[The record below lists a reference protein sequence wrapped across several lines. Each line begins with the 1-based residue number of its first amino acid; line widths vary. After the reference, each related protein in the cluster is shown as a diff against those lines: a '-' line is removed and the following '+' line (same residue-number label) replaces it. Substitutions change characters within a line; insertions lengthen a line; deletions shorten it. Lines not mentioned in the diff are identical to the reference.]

1 MSGSSQIEKLDL
13 DANALKFHTPC
24 AISITGS
31 SQSGKTYLMSKLL
44 ENRADLFNT
53 NFEQIFYCQ
62 PESLFLGT
70 NPIFVK
76 LRVFFPQI
84 QLITGLPDIAK
95 LNLHID
101 RSSKLLLVDDMM
113 QSILGS
119 PQMLDLLT
127 IQIHACNITLCFTMH
142 NNFPQSKFGKT
153 ISRNVQYKF
162 IFHNRLELTEL
173 RILSCQL
180 GKKSSYLEECFQ
192 FLFETFP
199 LEHHPYLMIDGHA
212 QSPPSMKALF
222 IRTHILPINGII
234 KPIIFCDK

>member
-1 MSGSSQIEKLDL
+1 MTLTQIEKLHL
-13 DANALKFHTPC
+13 DNDALKFHTPC

-31 SQSGKTYLMSKLL
+31 SQSGKSYLMADLIQH
-44 ENRADLFNT
+44 RTDLFNT
-53 NFEQIFYCQ
+53 NFQQIFYCQ
-62 PESLFLGT
+62 PESLFHGA
-70 NPIFVK
+70 NPIFDK
-76 LRVFFPQI
+76 LKSMCPQI
-84 QLITGLPDIAK
+84 QLIQGLPDIAK

-101 RSSKLLLVDDMM
+101 RTSKLLLVDDMM
-113 QSILGS
+113 QSILAS

-162 IFHNRLELTEL
+162 LFHNRLELTEL

-180 GKKSSYLEECFQ
+180 GKKSSFLEECFQ

-199 LEHHPYLMIDGHA
+199 AQHHPYILIDGHA
-212 QSPPSMKALF
+212 QSPPSIKNLF
-222 IRTHILPINGII
+222 IRSHILPINGEI

>member
-1 MSGSSQIEKLDL
+1 MNSSQIEKLDL
-13 DANALKFHTPC
+13 DETALKFHTPC

-31 SQSGKTYLMSKLL
+31 SQSGKSYLMAQLVEHRS
-44 ENRADLFNT
+44 DLFNT

-70 NPIFVK
+70 NPIFEK
-76 LRVFFPQI
+76 LKSLCPRI
-84 QLITGLPDIAK
+84 QLIQGLPDIAK

-101 RSSKLLLVDDMM
+101 RTSKLILIDDMM
-113 QSILGS
+113 QSILAS
-119 PQMLDLLT
+119 PEMLDLLT

-180 GKKSSYLEECFQ
+180 GKKSSFLEECFA
-192 FLFETFP
+192 FLFNTFP
-199 LEHHPYLMIDGHA
+199 AEHHPYLMIDGHA
-212 QSPPSMKALF
+212 QSPPSIKTLF
-222 IRTHILPINGII
+222 IRTHILPTNGII

>member
-1 MSGSSQIEKLDL
+1 MNSTQIEKLDL
-13 DANALKFHTPC
+13 DENALKFHTPC

-31 SQSGKTYLMSKLL
+31 SQSGKSYLMAQLVEHRS
-44 ENRADLFNT
+44 ELFNT

-70 NPIFVK
+70 NPIFEK
-76 LRVFFPQI
+76 LKSLYPHI
-84 QLITGLPDIAK
+84 QLIQGLPDIAK

-101 RSSKLLLVDDMM
+101 RTSKLILVDDMM
-113 QSILGS
+113 QSILAS

-142 NNFPQSKFGKT
+142 NNFHQSKFGKT

-180 GKKSSYLEECFQ
+180 GKKSSFLEECFQ
-192 FLFETFP
+192 FLFNTFP
-199 LEHHPYLMIDGHA
+199 SEHHPYLMIDGHA
-212 QSPPSMKALF
+212 QSPPNIKALF

>member
-1 MSGSSQIEKLDL
+1 MNSTQIEKLDL
-13 DANALKFHTPC
+13 DENALKFHTPC

-31 SQSGKTYLMSKLL
+31 SQSGKSYLMTQLVEHRS
-44 ENRADLFNT
+44 ELFNT

-70 NPIFVK
+70 NPIFEK
-76 LRVFFPQI
+76 LKSLYPHI
-84 QLITGLPDIAK
+84 QLIQGLPDIAK

-101 RSSKLLLVDDMM
+101 RTSKLILVDDMM
-113 QSILGS
+113 QSILAS

-180 GKKSSYLEECFQ
+180 GKKSSFLEECFA
-192 FLFETFP
+192 FLFNTFP
-199 LEHHPYLMIDGHA
+199 AEHHPYLMIDGHA
-212 QSPPSMKALF
+212 QSPPSIKTLF
-222 IRTHILPINGII
+222 IRTHILPTNGII

>member
-1 MSGSSQIEKLDL
+1 MNSTQIEKLDL
-13 DANALKFHTPC
+13 DENALKFHTPC

-31 SQSGKTYLMSKLL
+31 SQSGKSYLMTQLVEHRS
-44 ENRADLFNT
+44 ELFTT

-70 NPIFVK
+70 NPIFEK
-76 LRVFFPQI
+76 LKSLYPHI
-84 QLITGLPDIAK
+84 QLIQGLPDIAK

-101 RSSKLLLVDDMM
+101 RTAKLILVDDMM
-113 QSILGS
+113 QSILAS

-180 GKKSSYLEECFQ
+180 GKKSSFLEECFA
-192 FLFETFP
+192 FLFNTFP
-199 LEHHPYLMIDGHA
+199 AEHHPYLMIDGHA
-212 QSPPSMKALF
+212 QTPPSIKTLF

>member
-1 MSGSSQIEKLDL
+1 MNSSQIEKLDL
-13 DANALKFHTPC
+13 DETALKFHTPC

-31 SQSGKTYLMSKLL
+31 SQSGKSYLMAQLVEHRS
-44 ENRADLFNT
+44 DLFNT

-70 NPIFVK
+70 NPIFEK
-76 LRVFFPQI
+76 LKSLCPRI
-84 QLITGLPDIAK
+84 QLIQGLPDIAK

-101 RSSKLLLVDDMM
+101 RTSKLILIDDMM
-113 QSILGS
+113 QSILAS
-119 PQMLDLLT
+119 PEMLDLLT

-180 GKKSSYLEECFQ
+180 GKKSSFLEECFH
-192 FLFETFP
+192 FLFNTFP
-199 LEHHPYLMIDGHA
+199 AEHHPYLMIDGHA
-212 QSPPSMKALF
+212 QSPPSIKSLF
-222 IRTHILPINGII
+222 IRTHVLPINGII

>member
-1 MSGSSQIEKLDL
+1 MNSSQIEQLDL
-13 DANALKFHTPC
+13 ADGALKFHTPC

-31 SQSGKTYLMSKLL
+31 SQSGKSYLMAQLM
-44 ENRADLFNT
+44 EHRVNLFNT
-53 NFEQIFYCQ
+53 NFEQIYYCQ
-62 PESLFLGT
+62 PDSLFLGA
-70 NPIFVK
+70 NPIFDK
-76 LRVFFPQI
+76 LRSLCPQI
-84 QLITGLPDIAK
+84 QLISGLPDVAK

-101 RSSKLLLVDDMM
+101 RTAKLLLVDDMM
-113 QSILGS
+113 QSILAS

-180 GKKSSYLEECFQ
+180 GKKSSFLEECFQ

-199 LEHHPYLMIDGHA
+199 HEHHPYVMIDGHA
-212 QSPPSMKALF
+212 QSPPPMKSLF

>member
-1 MSGSSQIEKLDL
+1 MNSTQIEKLDL
-13 DANALKFHTPC
+13 DENALKFHTPC

-31 SQSGKTYLMSKLL
+31 SQSGKSYLMAQLVEHRS
-44 ENRADLFNT
+44 ELFNT

-70 NPIFVK
+70 NPIFEK
-76 LRVFFPQI
+76 LKSLYPHI
-84 QLITGLPDIAK
+84 QLIQGLPDIAK

-101 RSSKLLLVDDMM
+101 RTSKLILVDDMM
-113 QSILGS
+113 QSILAS

-180 GKKSSYLEECFQ
+180 GKKSSFLEECFA
-192 FLFETFP
+192 FLFNTFP
-199 LEHHPYLMIDGHA
+199 AEHHPYLMIDGHA
-212 QSPPSMKALF
+212 QTPPSIKTLF

>member
-1 MSGSSQIEKLDL
+1 MNSTQIEKLDL
-13 DANALKFHTPC
+13 DENALKFHTPC

-31 SQSGKTYLMSKLL
+31 SQSGKSYLMAQLVEHRS
-44 ENRADLFNT
+44 ELFNT

-70 NPIFVK
+70 NPIFEK
-76 LRVFFPQI
+76 LKSLYPHI
-84 QLITGLPDIAK
+84 QLIQGLPDIAK

-101 RSSKLLLVDDMM
+101 RTSKLILVDDMM
-113 QSILGS
+113 QSILAS

-180 GKKSSYLEECFQ
+180 GKKSSFLEECLA
-192 FLFETFP
+192 FLFNTFP
-199 LEHHPYLMIDGHA
+199 AEHHPYLMIDGHA
-212 QSPPSMKALF
+212 QSPPSIKTLF
-222 IRTHILPINGII
+222 IRTHILPTNGII

>member
-1 MSGSSQIEKLDL
+1 MNSTQIEKLDL
-13 DANALKFHTPC
+13 DENALKFHTPC

-31 SQSGKTYLMSKLL
+31 SQSGKSYLMTQLVEHRS
-44 ENRADLFNT
+44 ELFTT

-70 NPIFVK
+70 NPIFEK
-76 LRVFFPQI
+76 LKSLYPHI
-84 QLITGLPDIAK
+84 QLIQGLPDIAK

-101 RSSKLLLVDDMM
+101 RTSKLILVDDMM
-113 QSILGS
+113 QSILAS

-180 GKKSSYLEECFQ
+180 GKKSSFLEECFA
-192 FLFETFP
+192 FLFNTFP
-199 LEHHPYLMIDGHA
+199 AEHHPYLMIDGHA
-212 QSPPSMKALF
+212 QSPPSIKTLF
-222 IRTHILPINGII
+222 IRTHILPTNGII

>member
-1 MSGSSQIEKLDL
+1 MNSTQIEKLDL
-13 DANALKFHTPC
+13 DENALKFHTPC

-31 SQSGKTYLMSKLL
+31 SQSGKSYLMAQLVEHRS
-44 ENRADLFNT
+44 ELFNT

-70 NPIFVK
+70 NPIFEK
-76 LRVFFPQI
+76 LKSLYPHI
-84 QLITGLPDIAK
+84 QLIQGLPDIAK

-101 RSSKLLLVDDMM
+101 RTSKLILVDDMM
-113 QSILGS
+113 QSILAS

-180 GKKSSYLEECFQ
+180 GKKSSFLEECFA
-192 FLFETFP
+192 FLFNTFP
-199 LEHHPYLMIDGHA
+199 AEHHPYLMIDGHA
-212 QSPPSMKALF
+212 QSPPSIKTLF
-222 IRTHILPINGII
+222 IRTHILPTNGII

>member
-1 MSGSSQIEKLDL
+1 MNSSQIEKLDL
-13 DANALKFHTPC
+13 DETALKFHTPC

-31 SQSGKTYLMSKLL
+31 SQSGKSYLMAQLVEHRS
-44 ENRADLFNT
+44 DLFNT

-70 NPIFVK
+70 NPIFEK
-76 LRVFFPQI
+76 LKSLCPRI
-84 QLITGLPDIAK
+84 QLIQGLPDIAK

-101 RSSKLLLVDDMM
+101 RTSKLILIDDMM
-113 QSILGS
+113 QSILAS
-119 PQMLDLLT
+119 PEMLDLLT

-180 GKKSSYLEECFQ
+180 GKKSSFLEECFQ
-192 FLFETFP
+192 FLFHTFP
-199 LEHHPYLMIDGHA
+199 AEHHPYLMIDGHA
-212 QSPPSMKALF
+212 QTPPSIKNLF
-222 IRTHILPINGII
+222 IRTHILPLNGII

>member
-1 MSGSSQIEKLDL
+1 MSSLQIEKLDL
-13 DANALKFHTPC
+13 DDHALKFCTPC

-31 SQSGKTYLMSKLL
+31 SQSGKSYLMAQLV
-44 ENRADLFNT
+44 EHRTDLFNT
-53 NFEQIFYCQ
+53 HFEQIFYCQ

-70 NPIFVK
+70 NPIFEK
-76 LRVFFPQI
+76 LKSLYPHI
-84 QLITGLPDIAK
+84 QLIQGLPDIAK

-101 RSSKLLLVDDMM
+101 RTSKLILVDDMM
-113 QSILGS
+113 QSILAS

-180 GKKSSYLEECFQ
+180 GKKSSFLEECFQ
-192 FLFETFP
+192 FLFNSFP
-199 LEHHPYLMIDGHA
+199 AEHHPYLMIDGHA
-212 QSPPSMKALF
+212 QSPPSIKTLF
-222 IRTHILPINGII
+222 IRTHILPLNGII

>member
-1 MSGSSQIEKLDL
+1 MSSSQIEKLDL
-13 DANALKFHTPC
+13 DENSLKFHTP
-24 AISITGS
+24 
-31 SQSGKTYLMSKLL
+31 SGKTHLMSKLL
-44 ENRADLFNT
+44 EYRANLFNT

-70 NPIFVK
+70 NPIFEK
-76 LRVFFPQI
+76 LRSFYPQI
-84 QLITGLPDIAK
+84 QLVIGLPDIAK

-180 GKKSSYLEECFQ
+180 GKKSSFLEECFQ
-192 FLFETFP
+192 FLFDTFP
-199 LEHHPYLMIDGHA
+199 QEHHPYILIDGHA
-212 QSPPSMKALF
+212 QSPPAMKALF
-222 IRTHILPINGII
+222 IRTHVLPINSII

>member
-1 MSGSSQIEKLDL
+1 MNSSQIEKLDL
-13 DANALKFHTPC
+13 DETALKFHTPC

-31 SQSGKTYLMSKLL
+31 SQSGKSYLMAQLVEHRS
-44 ENRADLFNT
+44 DLFNT

-70 NPIFVK
+70 NPIFEK
-76 LRVFFPQI
+76 LKSLCPRI
-84 QLITGLPDIAK
+84 QLIQGLPDIAK

-101 RSSKLLLVDDMM
+101 RTSKLILIDDMM
-113 QSILGS
+113 QSILAS
-119 PQMLDLLT
+119 PEMLDLLT

-180 GKKSSYLEECFQ
+180 GK
-192 FLFETFP
+192 
-199 LEHHPYLMIDGHA
+199 
-212 QSPPSMKALF
+212 
-222 IRTHILPINGII
+222 
-234 KPIIFCDK
+234 

>member
-1 MSGSSQIEKLDL
+1 MNSSQIEKLDL
-13 DANALKFHTPC
+13 DETALKFHTPC

-31 SQSGKTYLMSKLL
+31 SQSGKSYLMAQLVEHRS
-44 ENRADLFNT
+44 DLFNT

-70 NPIFVK
+70 NPIFEK
-76 LRVFFPQI
+76 LKSLCPRI
-84 QLITGLPDIAK
+84 QLIQGLPDIAK

-101 RSSKLLLVDDMM
+101 RTSKLILIDDMM
-113 QSILGS
+113 QSILAS
-119 PQMLDLLT
+119 PEMLDLLT

-180 GKKSSYLEECFQ
+180 GKKSSFLEECFH
-192 FLFETFP
+192 FLFNTFP
-199 LEHHPYLMIDGHA
+199 AEHHPYLMIDGHA
-212 QSPPSMKALF
+212 QSPPSIKTLF
-222 IRTHILPINGII
+222 IRTHVLPINGII